1 MNKERTPNNRVNIL
15 MIVRPSSLYLCLTF
29 GLMFSLPSCVSLAE
43 ARPEKIFKPTKTPII
58 NQGQLMEFKATVVYK
73 TVEKGFYA
81 LDADNGRRF
90 QPLNLPLAMRVHGSR
105 VKVTGVIKQDM
116 ATTANYGQ
124 TFEISSILMLSKGQG
139 HNRY

>member
-1 MNKERTPNNRVNIL
+1 
-15 MIVRPSSLYLCLTF
+15 
-29 GLMFSLPSCVSLAE
+29 
-43 ARPEKIFKPTKTPII
+43 
-58 NQGQLMEFKATVVYK
+58 MEFEATVVYK
-73 TVEKGFYA
+73 TVENGFYA

-90 QPLNLPLAMRVHGSR
+90 QPLNLPQAMRVHGTR
-105 VKVTGVIKQDM
+105 VKVAGVIKQDM